1 MRLLLI
7 EDTKRLAQSLARGL
21 REEDIDVRVAATG
34 GEALRQLT
42 AEPPDIAILD
52 LGLPDLDGMEVLMR
66 AREAGF
72 RQPILVLTA
81 RDAVES
87 RVAALDRGADD
98 YVIKP
103 VAFEELCARVRA
115 LVRRAAALPGPLLS
129 CGDLTLESGASEVA
143 VGDRRVRL
151 SPTERALLECLLR
164 RKERDVPRRDI
175 LLEVFG
181 YEFDPG
187 TNAIDVHVSHL
198 RKKLAPSSAAIVTV
212 RGIGYRLTARGSG

>member
-1 MRLLLI
+1 MRLLLV

-21 REEDIDVRVAATG
+21 REEGIDVRPAATG
-34 GEALRQLT
+34 TAALREI
-42 AEPPDIAILD
+42 ASDPPDIAILD
-52 LGLPDLDGMEVLMR
+52 LGLPDLDGMEVLTR
-66 AREAGF
+66 ARAGGF
-72 RQPILVLTA
+72 RGPILVLTA
-81 RDAVES
+81 RDSVDA

-103 VAFEELCARVRA
+103 FAFEELCARVRA
-115 LVRRAAALPGPLLS
+115 LVRRSAALPGPRLT
-129 CGDLTLESGASEVA
+129 CGDLTLESGASEVE
-143 VGDRRVRL
+143 VGERKVRL

-164 RKERDVPRRDI
+164 RRERDVRRRDI

-198 RKKLAPSSAAIVTV
+198 RRKLAGSSAGIVTV
-212 RGIGYRLTARGSG
+212 RGVGYRITAGGTG